1 MFLLSPAAH
10 FWPGVVGSFHF
21 FCLYLNFV
29 GPFLC
34 VWRSH
39 WALWHWKVCIASF
52 SFHQVWKFQINVE
65 LVHYYTLQKADTV
78 MDMQH
83 ANKHSEVIFRCQQ
96 RRANP
101 LDIILLFFFYTPH
114 ISLIVFWSHTNVRQS
129 VYLQHTNTHRAE
141 PLWSG
146 SHEGRMTQQPFS
158 SFFRSGCVVLSWHS
172 GDEDAAFCSFWI
184 LW

>member
-10 FWPGVVGSFHF
+10 FWPGVVGSLHF

-39 WALWHWKVCIASF
+39 WALWHWKGCMASF

-65 LVHYYTLQKADTV
+65 LVHP
-78 MDMQH
+78 
-83 ANKHSEVIFRCQQ
+83 SEGRYSDGH
-96 RRANP
+96 ANP
-101 LDIILLFFFYTPH
+101 LDIILFFFYTPH

-158 SFFRSGCVVLSWHS
+158 SFWLCRPFLTQRRWRCCALFFLNIMIARGV
-172 GDEDAAFCSFWI
+172 
-184 LW
+184 